1 MSSSGIVSAAGM
13 GRLTAELITEGS
25 CSWDTSSIDVKRFS
39 KEHNNKLFLRER
51 ARQTLSFHYEMDYPD
66 MQATASRPL
75 KTSPLYD
82 VLMQYGAQWG
92 DVGGWE
98 RPKWFTTDGKSELIC
113 CIIDMVYRVC

>member
-51 ARQTLSFHYEMDYPD
+51 ARQTLSFHYAMDYPD